1 MGIYHKSPVGNSN
14 GRGMKKSN
22 QGIGALYMTIADPE
36 KFLSCLRDPRPC
48 LVKYP
53 MESLPQKYLELE
65 CENGR
70 VVTETAPLKTSCPLD
85 SSYVNQA
92 TGRSVDRERR
102 KRRKTPSSVSRAS
115 KKDHQGHRDESAST
129 VVGVEE
135 DEREWRGDHRRKHVP
150 RFVALVLENTG
161 SVARDHLA
169 SERTFLAYM
178 RTSLTLV
185 TAAIALVQIFLSV
198 VPRDHPKTNAVH
210 GLDTTI
216 RTLAASTIILG
227 MGVLFIGWC
236 FQRS

>member
-1 MGIYHKSPVGNSN
+1 
-14 GRGMKKSN
+14 
-22 QGIGALYMTIADPE
+22 
-36 KFLSCLRDPRPC
+36 
-48 LVKYP
+48 

-70 VVTETAPLKTSCPLD
+70 VVTETTPLKTSCPLN

-102 KRRKTPSSVSRAS
+102 KRRKTPSVSRAS
-115 KKDHQGHRDESAST
+115 KKDHQSHRDESAST
-129 VVGVEE
+129 VVEVEE
-135 DEREWRGDHRRKHVP
+135 DDRERRGDHRRKHVP
-150 RFVALVLENTG
+150 RFIALRSLVLKNTG

-185 TAAIALVQIFLSV
+185 AAAIALVQIFLSAA
-198 VPRDHPKTNAVH
+198 PRDHPKTNAVH
-210 GLDTTI
+210 GLGITV

-227 MGVLFIGWC
+227 MIVLFIGI
-236 FQRS
+236 QRYFAIQAALTMGKFPAARLPVLVIAASLLVLISITLSIMLTRGLGI